1 MTINGVYELI
11 YDYSNIESVFKSGD
25 DINTNL
31 YTGHMYQLLTAIE
44 DLKTVKIVQKA
55 DKSWV
60 IGAMIPDSV
69 PNSGNTE
76 WTELF
81 KASEKFVRSKVKVFP
96 NMIL

>member
-11 YDYSNIESVFKSGD
+11 YDYSNIESLFKNGD

-60 IGAMIPDSV
+60 IGVMIPDVTASKT
-69 PNSGNTE
+69 PQ

-81 KASEKFVRSKVKVFP
+81 KASEKSFRSKVKV
-96 NMIL
+96 